1 MAHSVTGASL
11 TPIYERL
18 NGVANYHPLD
28 AETFSDWATEAG
40 DIVTVTRDGKDYSS
54 PIHTSSFT
62 WRGRAPLMAINTT
75 GNQKRDPVS
84 KISRRK
90 YGSGGAA
97 LRGNQALYYEM
108 TSEDGLLHS
117 ALMMTSSELRTEF
130 QSANS
135 TIYSA
140 ISQTAGEIRSE
151 VGNVESGLRS
161 TISQTAGQIRSEV
174 SSAESDIYSA
184 INQTSNNI
192 MIEVGKSARVYH
204 QYSDPALGET
214 VAEKSIWIKDAGVQ
228 THGKAESF
236 TYGELGSFR
245 LADFYGSEIYVRK
258 SGEWVK
264 VGGDQLAEYAHARLE
279 VDENRISI
287 ITDGMSGDY
296 AEFVVE
302 LGRIRSK
309 VEDVESGLQ
318 STIEQTA
325 SMIRS
330 AVWTANSEMYSEIIQ
345 TQSMI
350 RTEVGDAESNLR
362 SEFTQ
367 TAAGLNAKIGN
378 KSRVFKYDRSPVRHA
393 DARALLAQMV
403 NDGELGYGDLWVY
416 DPTIRTHGEA
426 AQKTY
431 GNLASNTYADF
442 YGCEIFQVIGADSV
456 RKVGGDQLDQYVS
469 ADLDI
474 TKEHFNYTTGSLAGR
489 CASLE
494 VSRDQIRASVVDL
507 RRDLGSEIVQT
518 ASEIRTAVWSANS
531 QIYSTISQ
539 TATQIRTE
547 VTNQTASL
555 QSSIT
560 QNADKISLVVQGT
573 GTNAAIK
580 AAQIVASINNGGS
593 SVLIAANHV
602 KIDGNVNLSDA
613 MSVDGNGYIL
623 MKKYTFFSQQALFN
637 GGISLFDGSA
647 AYGMTGATLAST
659 IKSASVSGSTLTL
672 TNYAGSTINF
682 SKATTLNASWS
693 GSVLSIKAQQTNG
706 GTTTDVAT
714 NTIGLGGSNY
724 GTHTIDLAMTQN
736 GTPTIVSGSD
746 VLIPVKIVQK
756 QGGGATTDR
765 ANTNLQYSL
774 ASLLTTGSYST
785 AGTKTPGS
793 GYIGFSS
800 VTFTIPNASGFTR
813 NSTSYNTSGS
823 NQVGSISKSGLT
835 ANSYI
840 YWTVGGK
847 KFHIVVNA

>member
-350 RTEVGDAESNLR
+350 RSEVYSAESR
-362 SEFTQ
+362 VQSTITQ
-367 TAAGLNAKIGN
+367 TASGLTIQISHKRTQYIQATDPSLTNTMYN
-378 KSRVFKYDRSPVRHA
+378 
-393 DARALLAQMV
+393 
-403 NDGELGYGDLWVY
+403 GDLWIIDNNIY
-416 DPTIRTHGEA
+416 THSAMA
-426 AQKTY
+426 ALTH
-431 GNLASNTYADF
+431 ASLGTHALLDF
-442 YGCEIFQVIGADSV
+442 YGKNV
-456 RKVGGDQLDQYVS
+456 KVWKNGEWLPFIDERAQHFDE
-469 ADLDI
+469 ARLDI
-474 TKEHFNYTTGSLAGR
+474 NENELHALWGDVTDHYAEFR
-489 CASLE
+489 LE
-494 VSRDQIRASVVDL
+494 KTQIRSIVEDKTNQ
-507 RRDLGSEIVQT
+507 LGSEILQT
-518 ASEIRTAVWSANS
+518 ASAIRTSVWAANS
-531 QIYSTISQ
+531 QIYSTITQ
-539 TATQIRTE
+539 TASQIRTE
-547 VTNQTASL
+547 VTNKTASL

-573 GTNAAIK
+573 GTNAKIK
-580 AAQIVASINNGGS
+580 AAEIVAAINNGTS
-593 SVLIAANHV
+593 SVRISAEHV

-613 MSVDGNGYIL
+613 LKIE
-623 MKKYTFFSQQALFN
+623 N
-637 GGISLFDGSA
+637 GGILFDLPIVLRNANFITNGTFILSD
-647 AYGMTGATLAST
+647 GNSGANFNYTTLAST
-659 IKSASVSGSTLTL
+659 IKEASVSGATLTL
-672 TNYAGSTINF
+672 TTYAGSTINF
-682 SKATTLNASWS
+682 SKATTLTPSWS
-693 GSVLSIKAQQTNG
+693 GSVLTVTATQTNG
-706 GTTTDVAT
+706 GTTSTVAT
-714 NTIGLGGSNY
+714 DTIGLGGSNY
-724 GTHTIDLAMTQN
+724 GTHSIDLAMTQN
-736 GTPTIVSGSD
+736 GTPTIVSGSN

-774 ASLLTTGSYST
+774 SSLLQSKSVT
-785 AGTKTPGS
+785 ANGTITPDS
-793 GYIGFSS
+793 GYIGLSS
-800 VTFTIPNASGFTR
+800 VTVNVPGTTHSIDIPSGQIYTSSTARGTKLTTLRTR
-813 NSTSYNTSGS
+813 YEQARSDSDYVMFRVDCGGS
-823 NQVGSISKSGLT
+823 SKW
-835 ANSYI
+835 Y
-840 YWTVGGK
+840 YMEP
-847 KFHIVVNA
+847 